1 DQVKQVIAIEKDDEL
16 SGFLEKTIQKNNLK
30 NIKIINNDILKVNPE
45 DYQDF
50 KIIANLPYYIS
61 GQFLRIFLAHR
72 HQDSFLMLQKE
83 VAQRIVAG
91 PPNHSLLSLSVQFY
105 SNPEI
110 LFIVKANNFHPIP
123 KVDSAFIRLT
133 PTTYDLINEDYFFKT
148 IKMAFA
154 SKRQTLLNNLK
165 RGFQLNKNEIEKIL
179 ESLNINPK
187 KRAQELSLDDYI
199 KLAKILP
206 H

>member
-50 KIIANLPYYIS
+50 KIIANLPYYIT

-105 SNPEI
+105 GHPEI
-110 LFIVKANNFHPIP
+110 LFIVQANNFHPIP

-133 PTTYDLINEDYFFKT
+133 PITYDPINEDYFFKT

-179 ESLNINPK
+179 ESLNINPQ